1 MSYKNYKFTAAAHD
15 YHSPYLRNIIWAR
28 SSNGYPELLGIPKI
42 AWGIAS
48 RDNHI
53 AYLLDM
59 DTWTKA
65 HEALRQKVEADNKT
79 VERLIDI
86 ANEHGE
92 KMNLWTEEN
101 VFNRDLTKLNG
112 QELIYLLNTFG
123 EMQAKEYTYGTA
135 LPVLD
140 YLGFSFI
147 EGNLNQIL
155 KAMVPEHD
163 FTKYFSLFTEP
174 AYPSFAR
181 DQETDLLKLMTKY
194 YGEQDWIDDIK
205 TKTLDEIKTLFPDFY
220 TDLEKHTAKHAWVYY
235 VYMGPAFTEQ
245 NFLGFVKE
253 YLHQN
258 VNPTDKLKQIEARYQ
273 KIKQGKAEFFAK
285 FKLNEFQRAIL
296 NLAGKFVWAKP
307 RRKDYQTKSYYHIEK
322 LMREIAKRL
331 SISLEQAR
339 SAPWDML
346 KDSLVDGKQIDINI
360 LNDIRKLHI
369 VLGNDDGSVSLL
381 RGKEAEDYF
390 ANQIISESMD
400 SATLDLKEIKGV
412 CACPGKVKGVV
423 KVINVPE
430 DMPKMDEGNILVS
443 TATTPS
449 IVPAM
454 KQAAAII
461 TDEGGLTCHAS
472 IISRELLIPCVVGMK
487 IATKTLKDGD
497 MVEVDAEKGIVTKLI

>member
-1 MSYKNYKFTAAAHD
+1 MSYKNYTFTAAAHD
-15 YHSPYLRNIIWAR
+15 YHSPYLRNVIWTR
-28 SSNGYPELLGIPKI
+28 SSNRYPELLGIPKI
-42 AWGIAS
+42 TWGIAS
-48 RDNHI
+48 RNNHI
-53 AYLLDM
+53 AYIIDM

-65 HEALRQKVEADNKT
+65 HDALKQKVEADNKT
-79 VERLIDI
+79 VEHLIDM

-92 KMNLWTEEN
+92 KMNKWTEEN
-101 VFNRDLTKLNG
+101 VYQRDLTKLTG
-112 QELIYLLNTFG
+112 QELIDLLNTFG

-140 YLGFSFI
+140 YLGFSFV

-155 KAMVPEHD
+155 KAKVPEQD

-181 DQETDLLKLMTKY
+181 DQETDLLKLMAKY
-194 YGEQDWIDDIK
+194 YGKAGWIDDMK
-205 TKTLDEIKTLFPDFY
+205 SKTLDEIKTLHPDFY
-220 TDLEKHTAKHAWVYY
+220 ADLEKHTVKHAWVYY

-258 VNPTDKLKQIEARYQ
+258 VNPTDKLNQMEARYQ
-273 KIKQGKAEFFAK
+273 EIKKSKDEFMAK
-285 FKLNEFQRAIL
+285 VELDDFQRAIL

-346 KDSLVDGKQIDINI
+346 KESLVDGKPIDINI
-360 LNDIRKLHI
+360 LNDIRKFHI

-381 RGKEAEDYF
+381 RGQEAEDYS
-390 ANQIISESMD
+390 AKQIIRESTD
-400 SATLDLKEIKGV
+400 LDTQGLKEIKGV
-412 CACPGKVKGVV
+412 CACPGKVKGIVRI
-423 KVINVPE
+423 INVPE
-430 DMPKMDEGNILVS
+430 DMSKMEEGNILVS

-472 IISRELLIPCVVGMK
+472 IISRELLIPCIVGMK
-487 IATKTLKDGD
+487 IATKVLKDGD
-497 MVEVDAEKGIVTKLI
+497 MVEVDAEKGLVTIK